1 MEFIEIVVSIIVTI
15 AMLAVFYRFG
25 TGGTHIGRYEVGIL
39 TRRIGKKMPPGQVIA
54 RNGEV
59 GIQADTLMPGIYWF
73 GPIIWKIEKEEII
86 RIEEKEIGTIE
97 SIDGE
102 PIPTGRLLGDAVECN
117 QFQDAKMFLDGGGKK
132 GPQIAILRPGAYRIN
147 TRVFKV
153 TKHPVTK
160 IDEEHIGI
168 VVAVDGQPLP
178 SGYIIAPK
186 PKNDEHR
193 YFQDGQSFITNG
205 GYRGPQLDTLQPGEY
220 YINPLLFKVTQY
232 EVAEVPPGYVAVLRS
247 NIGSELSES
256 SSPQDLLKVD
266 ESVKHEIHEKEE
278 VS

>member
-1 MEFIEIVVSIIVTI
+1 MGSIEVVGSIIVAI
-15 AMLAVFYRFG
+15 VMLGVIYRFG
-25 TGGTHIGRYEVGIL
+25 SGATYIGRYEVGIL
-39 TRRIGKKMPPGQVIA
+39 TRRIGKTMPSGQVIA

-59 GIQADTLMPGIYWF
+59 GIQADTMMPGIYWLN
-73 GPIIWKIEKEEII
+73 PLIWKIEKEQITTIGET
-86 RIEEKEIGTIE
+86 EIGTIE

-102 PIPTGRLLGDAVECN
+102 PIPTGRLLGDAIECN

-132 GPQIAILRPGAYRIN
+132 GPQTAILRPGAYRIN
-147 TRVFKV
+147 TKVFKV

-160 IDEEHIGI
+160 IEEEHIGI

-186 PKNDEHR
+186 PENDEHK
-193 YFQDGQSFITNG
+193 YYQDGQLFIANG

-220 YINPLLFKVTQY
+220 YINPLLFKVKQY

-247 NIGSELSES
+247 
-256 SSPQDLLKVD
+256 
-266 ESVKHEIHEKEE
+266 KHSHISN
-278 VS
+278 VV